1 MNRLAKTLKALSDPS
16 RLKIL
21 KMLQR
26 RGMCVCEITAL
37 LRLAQPTV
45 SRHLKTLEEAGLV
58 EGSKRGLWVEYRLS
72 PAEDSPYA
80 APLLDRLRG
89 WLEDDPEIQALDRLI
104 PQVSRDNLCSAR
116 PENGALAPAHDRSRD
131 GQGSEAGRPGTG
143 RGPERTT

>member
-26 RGMCVCEITAL
+26 RSMCVCEVTAL
-37 LRLAQPTV
+37 LGLAQPTV

-58 EGSKRGLWVEYRLS
+58 GSSKRGLWVEYRLS

-80 APLLDRLRG
+80 APLLDRLRD
-89 WLEDDPEIQALDRLI
+89 WLEEDPEIQAQDRLI
-104 PQVSRDNLCSAR
+104 PQVNRDNLCPVR
-116 PENGALAPAHDRSRD
+116 PSVQSEDGAAAPSLDPSRESPPPEPDRA
-131 GQGSEAGRPGTG
+131 GSSPDK
-143 RGPERTT
+143 